1 MSGGLDVLAMKEDD
15 ITKLLAA
22 STHLGDANV
31 DFQMAQ
37 YVYKVKSDGQ
47 PIINLRKTW
56 EKLMLA
62 ARVLAC
68 IENPND
74 ICVLS
79 NRPFGQRAILKFARY
94 TGAHPIA
101 GRFTPGTF
109 TNQIQAA
116 FREPRIL
123 VVSDPRADHQ
133 PITEASYVNIPVIG
147 FCNTSSPLRH
157 IDIAIPCNNSSK
169 NSLGLMW
176 WLLCREV
183 LRLRGTISR
192 DLPWDVMPDLFFYRD
207 PEEVEKEEQAKA
219 EQEREMAAMLTSEQ
233 PVEAPGDQWMEA
245 APGGTSDW
253 AAETTVGGAGVGGA
267 PIGAGGGGVPPPAG
281 GFDQDWNVTASTHT
295 KDWADDEWGGAEPQ
309 SVVSGGNW
317 A

>member
-37 YVYKVKSDGQ
+37 YVYKVKADGV

-68 IENPND
+68 IENPSD

-207 PEEVEKEEQAKA
+207 PEEVEKEEQAKQEAERELLMVTA
-219 EQEREMAAMLTSEQ
+219 EQQGDMPAA
-233 PVEAPGDQWMEA
+233 DQWSGLDTAPVGTTDWAGETTTTGGGLA
-245 APGGTSDW
+245 AP
-253 AAETTVGGAGVGGA
+253 
-267 PIGAGGGGVPPPAG
+267 PIGTTGVPPAG
-281 GFDQDWNVTASTHT
+281 GFDQDWNVTPSTHT
-295 KDWADDEWGGAEPQ
+295 KDWADDDWGGAEPQ
-309 SVVSGGNW
+309 TGVVSGGNW

>member
-79 NRPFGQRAILKFARY
+79 NRPFGQVGIL
-94 TGAHPIA
+94 
-101 GRFTPGTF
+101 
-109 TNQIQAA
+109 
-116 FREPRIL
+116 
-123 VVSDPRADHQ
+123 
-133 PITEASYVNIPVIG
+133 
-147 FCNTSSPLRH
+147 
-157 IDIAIPCNNSSK
+157 
-169 NSLGLMW
+169 
-176 WLLCREV
+176 
-183 LRLRGTISR
+183 
-192 DLPWDVMPDLFFYRD
+192 
-207 PEEVEKEEQAKA
+207 
-219 EQEREMAAMLTSEQ
+219 
-233 PVEAPGDQWMEA
+233 
-245 APGGTSDW
+245 
-253 AAETTVGGAGVGGA
+253 
-267 PIGAGGGGVPPPAG
+267 
-281 GFDQDWNVTASTHT
+281 
-295 KDWADDEWGGAEPQ
+295 
-309 SVVSGGNW
+309 
-317 A
+317 